1 MADTVSFD
9 SLLSTTAGMTAIVN
23 NVKHDDDI
31 VSVTGVDWFTYAGKT
46 ASTIYVSGNNF
57 IGFGQKAEQL
67 KICRS
72 DGAVYYIYRQE
83 GTLAS
88 GKRFLKIRVEGY
100 THFSYTS
107 SLYELKYE
115 VFLIEGQTLFINV
128 VDISTNNGNTVTS
141 SITDGK
147 TTINLNISASSKK
160 PISILVKNAGVAQIV
175 SYEKFVDKY
184 VTGITV
190 SKMPDKT
197 TYHQGESF
205 DTTGLEVSKTYSDG
219 TLEVI
224 TDYELSG
231 FDSSSAGTKTITVTA
246 SGKTA
251 TFEITV
257 LEASIASISV
267 TTMPTKTNYH
277 IGKEFDSTG
286 IVVTETTSDGSTIDV
301 TKDCTYSGF
310 DSSSPKTNT
319 ITVTYGILT
328 TTFDITIMQPLDITG
343 ASYSSG
349 TYFVGETT
357 NISVTSIT
365 VSYSDG
371 FDYVTSGYTVNNVVA
386 TEPGS
391 LLITVEYFGVSTTVS
406 TKVLDS
412 FSVKIGT
419 PTKDDVTA
427 TFDLE
432 TNILSIS
439 GTGEFNNNLS
449 DNAEGIA
456 CPNSLYTRCKQIV
469 FSDGITKIPSNFG
482 SRFSNLENLVF
493 GNDISE
499 IGVGNFN
506 KYLGTSL
513 SFSESLVKISS
524 GCFNDCPNLAKIT
537 FCEGLVEIGGSTF
550 CGCSSLKNLV
560 LPSTLKS
567 MPYCFQGC
575 ALENLE
581 IGGEN
586 AVFASSGEGGT
597 IYNISAKNL
606 VIRGGTIYSGV
617 FSGKNIETLTLNGT
631 VKWNDTSQ
639 FATCSELRS
648 ISIGKGISS
657 IPVSCFA
664 SCGLLNNV
672 VIPDSVTEIGVNAF
686 NGCTS
691 LNSIKLSNKIKKI
704 PDYCFSGCGF
714 ETFTISD
721 DLSVEELGN
730 VLFQACPKLKTV
742 YIGKNVK
749 TIASGAF
756 DGSSGITIKIN
767 QTKDSISGS
776 PWAASNATVE
786 WAEVQL
792 VKIEISSLPHKLKY
806 KKGEEFDSSGLIVS
820 ATYNDGR
827 IEETTSYT
835 LSNPDMST
843 YGIKT
848 ITVTYQ
854 EKTATFDIT
863 VSDIVSIKVKEYFGN
878 ISSFFIGDEN
888 TGQYRYAA
896 KSLTAIYENG
906 EEETIPYGKF
916 TETPVDT
923 SKEGTYYTTISYDG
937 KETRNPYTVYG
948 SPFTIA
954 TGYPDKESA
963 TATLDLSTGICTI
976 TGTGQIGTPFNS
988 PRSFG
993 KKIKEL
999 KINEGI
1005 TGIYS
1010 FTLCSNITL
1019 LEIPSTVE
1027 ELTESDLPIY
1037 GITGILGSG
1046 YSTAT
1051 IEINAKKDSIA
1062 GSPWGQTSATIVWT
1076 AKPEKL
1082 NIVSLPTKLEYEV
1095 GDVFNPDGIEC
1106 NALYSNGKIYV
1117 INTGLSYE
1125 VDMTEAGQKKVT
1137 VSYTEDK
1144 KTITASFSIKIL
1156 AKTAGIR
1163 IAKYPDKKYYKIG
1176 ESLDISGLEVVKYR
1190 GDGTESEITDYTV
1203 SELNSSESG
1212 PKSITVTYTE
1222 GTSARAK
1229 VSTYDAEFQ
1238 TRVTSDG
1245 TDPFIDNEDDEDSDE
1260 DEKKKQINITIHW
1273 INGEFADLTNEN
1285 IDQNTFT
1292 LQESICSEQYF
1303 IFGGCVCN
1311 QITFQ
1316 AHHDQFNGTSEE
1328 FYPSGKIEVYIERK
1342 GTKIKIFTGEI
1353 DSAERKA
1360 NSLTRN
1366 FIAYDYLYKL
1376 RNTDIARWYKNQT
1389 TDKKKKLTQKQFR
1402 DKLFEFLGL
1411 EQVST
1416 KLHWDDTY
1424 VPDTNNS
1431 NEMNVVNILKDLCL
1445 QNDRFGWMNR
1455 DGKFEYLKLRQNSY
1469 RYGQTTDN
1477 QNIYKYY
1484 NNEEIHLD
1492 TFKSFTAKEGRVWF
1506 PNVIFCDPDPNRAF
1520 GFTQGD
1526 YTAQEAYD
1534 NNVYYNRNSFFV
1546 GNEDWLNY
1554 VWDADEYGGISRD
1567 EPIMKICYGVFVD
1580 QDLRKY
1586 YRAQGYTAEVHG
1598 NPLNM
1603 VGQAVE
1609 LYYKKQIQHDNQ
1621 EPTELQWY
1629 IRSYIMSR
1637 TLKIGATDMI
1647 DTYSAN
1653 NAPFNSNSQ
1662 QLGKYTPE
1670 ISGTV
1675 NLTRSEMPTISY
1687 AEFTDGSDS
1696 EFSPATID
1704 DFSDGSGDSG
1714 STSEQLK
1721 KAQLRC
1727 VKRIKKAD
1735 YDALVATGTDR
1746 ADTLYF
1752 TFEEE

>member
-1 MADTVSFD
+1 MANTVSFD
-9 SLLSTTAGMTAIVN
+9 SLLNTTAGMTAIVN
-23 NVKHDDDI
+23 NVKHDDDV

-57 IGFGQKAEQL
+57 IGFGQNAEQL
-67 KICRS
+67 KIWYRN
-72 DGAVYYIYRQE
+72 GAIYYVYRQE

-100 THFSYTS
+100 VYY
-107 SLYELKYE
+107 SLTYSTYALKYE

-128 VDISTNNGNTVTS
+128 TQIPTSSYYKGIS

-147 TTINLNISASSKK
+147 ATTDLTISATSTV
-160 PISILVKNAGVAQIV
+160 PISILVKNAGVSQIV
-175 SYEKFVDKY
+175 SYEKFVEDKY

-197 TYHQGESF
+197 TYYQGEIF
-205 DTTGLEVSKTYSDG
+205 DSTGLEISKTYSDG
-219 TLEVI
+219 ALETI

-231 FDSSSAGTKTITVTA
+231 FDSSSAGAKTIIVTA
-246 SGKTA
+246 SGKTT

-257 LEASIASISV
+257 SEAAITAISV
-267 TTMPTKTNYH
+267 TTMPTKVNYH
-277 IGKEFDSTG
+277 IGKEFDPTG
-286 IVVTETTSDGSTIDV
+286 IVVTATASEGNTIDV

-328 TTFDITIMQPLDITG
+328 TTFDVTIMQPLSITG
-343 ASYSSG
+343 GNYSSD

-357 NISVTSIT
+357 DISVYSIT

-371 FDYVTSGYTVNNVVA
+371 FEYVTSGYTVNNVVV

-427 TFDLE
+427 IFDLE

-469 FSDGITKIPSNFG
+469 FSNGITKIPSNFG
-482 SRFSNLENLVF
+482 SKFSSLENLVF

-524 GCFNDCPNLAKIT
+524 GCFNDCPNLSELT
-537 FCEGLVEIGGSTF
+537 FYEGLEEIGGSTF
-550 CGCSSLKNLV
+550 SGCSSLKNLV

-567 MPYCFQGC
+567 MPYCFQGG

-606 VIRGGTIYSGV
+606 VIRGGTIYSNV

-631 VKWNDTSQ
+631 VKWNGTGQ

-657 IPVSCFA
+657 IPVSCFT

-672 VIPDSVTEIGVNAF
+672 VIPDSVTEIGANAF
-686 NGCTS
+686 SGCTS

-721 DLSVEELGN
+721 DLSIEELGN
-730 VLFQACPKLKTV
+730 ALFQSCPKLKTV

-767 QTKDSISGS
+767 QTKDSIPGS

-786 WAEVQL
+786 WVEVQL

-806 KKGEEFDSSGLIVS
+806 KKGEEFDSSGLIVN
-820 ATYNDGR
+820 ATYDDGR
-827 IEETTSYT
+827 VEETTSYT

-843 YGIKT
+843 AGVKTVNVAYETQSTTFDIVVIEITKIEIAALPTKVEYSKGDTLDTSGMLISTVWTDGSKEVLTDGYTVSDLDSSEAGEKT

-854 EKTATFDIT
+854 SFTATF
-863 VSDIVSIKVKEYFGN
+863 
-878 ISSFFIGDEN
+878 
-888 TGQYRYAA
+888 
-896 KSLTAIYENG
+896 
-906 EEETIPYGKF
+906 
-916 TETPVDT
+916 
-923 SKEGTYYTTISYDG
+923 
-937 KETRNPYTVYG
+937 
-948 SPFTIA
+948 
-954 TGYPDKESA
+954 
-963 TATLDLSTGICTI
+963 
-976 TGTGQIGTPFNS
+976 
-988 PRSFG
+988 
-993 KKIKEL
+993 
-999 KINEGI
+999 
-1005 TGIYS
+1005 
-1010 FTLCSNITL
+1010 
-1019 LEIPSTVE
+1019 TVE
-1027 ELTESDLPIY
+1027 
-1037 GITGILGSG
+1037 
-1046 YSTAT
+1046 
-1051 IEINAKKDSIA
+1051 
-1062 GSPWGQTSATIVWT
+1062 V
-1076 AKPEKL
+1076 
-1082 NIVSLPTKLEYEV
+1082 V
-1095 GDVFNPDGIEC
+1095 PD
-1106 NALYSNGKIYV
+1106 
-1117 INTGLSYE
+1117 
-1125 VDMTEAGQKKVT
+1125 T
-1137 VSYTEDK
+1137 V
-1144 KTITASFSIKIL
+1144 
-1156 AKTAGIR
+1156 GIR
-1163 IAKYPDKKYYKIG
+1163 ISHYPNKIYYRIG
-1176 ESLDISGLEVVKYR
+1176 ESFDPTGLTVAAVR
-1190 GDGTESEITDYTV
+1190 QDGTEKEITDYDISGFDSSTAGSKTITV
-1203 SELNSSESG
+1203 SYNVTING
-1212 PKSITVTYTE
+1212 ITKFI
-1222 GTSARAK
+1222 GSDNFK
-1229 VSTYDAEFQ
+1229 I
-1238 TRVTSDG
+1238 RVTNDG
-1245 TDPFIDNEDDEDSDE
+1245 NNPFDDSSSGGSGGGSGDIQE
-1260 DEKKKQINITIHW
+1260 EKTEPIKVTVHW

-1285 IDQNTFT
+1285 IDQNTLT
-1292 LQESICSEQYF
+1292 LQESICSESYF

-1469 RYGQTTDN
+1469 RYGQTTGN

-1492 TFKSFTAKEGRVWF
+1492 TFKSFNAKEGRIWF

-1554 VWDADEYGGISRD
+1554 VWDADEYGGISRA
-1567 EPIMKICYGVFVD
+1567 EPIMKICYGVFVN

-1586 YRAQGYTAEVHG
+1586 YRAQGYTAEVQG

-1609 LYYKKQIQHDNQ
+1609 LYYKKQIQHDDQ

-1629 IRSYIMSR
+1629 VHSYIMSR

-1696 EFSPATID
+1696 EFSPAMID
-1704 DFSDGSGDSG
+1704 DFTDGSGGSG

-1735 YDALVATGTDR
+1735 YDALVAAGIDR
-1746 ADTLYF
+1746 TDTLYF

>member
-9 SLLSTTAGMTAIVN
+9 SLLDTTAGMTAVVN
-23 NVKHDDDI
+23 NTKHDED
-31 VSVTGVDWFTYAGKT
+31 VVGVTGVDWFTYAGNT

-57 IGFGQKAEQL
+57 IGFGQNAEQL
-67 KICRS
+67 KIWRR

-83 GTLAS
+83 GTLTS
-88 GKRFLKIRVEGY
+88 GKRFIKIRVEGY
-100 THFSYTS
+100 VHYSSTS
-107 SLYELKYE
+107 SSYALKYE

-128 VDISTNNGNTVTS
+128 IQIPTS
-141 SITDGK
+141 SSYTGMSSIIDGK
-147 TTINLNISASSKK
+147 TITYLTISVTSTV
-160 PISILVKNAGVAQIV
+160 PISILVKNAGVSQIV
-175 SYEKFVDKY
+175 SYEKFVEDKY

-190 SKMPDKT
+190 SKMPNKT
-197 TYHQGESF
+197 TYYQGELF
-205 DTTGLEVSKTYSDG
+205 DSTGLEVSKTYNDG
-219 TLEVI
+219 TSEST

-246 SGKTA
+246 SGKTT
-251 TFEITV
+251 TFEISV
-257 LEASIASISV
+257 SEASITAISV
-267 TTMPTKTNYH
+267 TTMPSKVNYH

-286 IVVTETTSDGSTIDV
+286 IVVTATLSDGNTIDV

-328 TTFDITIMQPLDITG
+328 TTFDITIMQPLSITG
-343 ASYSSG
+343 GNYSSD

-357 NISVTSIT
+357 DISVYSIT

-371 FDYVTSGYTVNNVVA
+371 FEYVTSGYTVNNVVV

-391 LLITVEYFGVSTTVS
+391 LLITIEYFGVSTTVS

-427 TFDLE
+427 IFDLE

-482 SRFSNLENLVF
+482 SRFSSLENLVF

-513 SFSESLVKISS
+513 SFSESFVKISS
-524 GCFNDCPNLAKIT
+524 GCFNNCPNLSELT
-537 FCEGLVEIGGSTF
+537 FHEGLEEIGRSTF
-550 CGCSSLKNLV
+550 CGCSSLKNLI

-567 MPYCFQGC
+567 MSYCFQGGT
-575 ALENLE
+575 LENLE
-581 IGGEN
+581 IGGN
-586 AVFASSGEGGT
+586 DAIFASSGEGGT

-606 VIRGGTIYSGV
+606 VIRGGTIYSNV
-617 FSGKNIETLTLNGT
+617 FNRKNIETLALNGT
-631 VKWNDTSQ
+631 VKWNGTGQ

-686 NGCTS
+686 SECTS
-691 LNSIKLSNKIKKI
+691 LNSIELSNKIKKI
-704 PDYCFSGCGF
+704 PDYCFSKCGF

-721 DLSVEELGN
+721 DLSIEELGN
-730 VLFQACPKLKTV
+730 ALFQACSKLKTV

-756 DGSSGITIKIN
+756 DGNSGITIKIN

-776 PWAASNATVE
+776 PWSASNATVE
-786 WAEVQL
+786 WVEVQL

-806 KKGEEFDSSGLIVS
+806 KKGEKFDSSGLIVN
-820 ATYNDGR
+820 ATYDDGR
-827 IEETTSYT
+827 VEETTSYT

-843 YGIKT
+843 AGVKTVNVAYETQSTTFDIVVIEIIKIEITALPTKVEYSKGDTLDTSGMLISTVWTDGSKEVLTNGYTVSDLDSSEAGEKT

-854 EKTATFDIT
+854 
-863 VSDIVSIKVKEYFGN
+863 
-878 ISSFFIGDEN
+878 
-888 TGQYRYAA
+888 
-896 KSLTAIYENG
+896 
-906 EEETIPYGKF
+906 
-916 TETPVDT
+916 
-923 SKEGTYYTTISYDG
+923 
-937 KETRNPYTVYG
+937 
-948 SPFTIA
+948 
-954 TGYPDKESA
+954 
-963 TATLDLSTGICTI
+963 
-976 TGTGQIGTPFNS
+976 
-988 PRSFG
+988 
-993 KKIKEL
+993 
-999 KINEGI
+999 
-1005 TGIYS
+1005 S
-1010 FTLCSNITL
+1010 FTAMF
-1019 LEIPSTVE
+1019 TVE
-1027 ELTESDLPIY
+1027 
-1037 GITGILGSG
+1037 
-1046 YSTAT
+1046 
-1051 IEINAKKDSIA
+1051 
-1062 GSPWGQTSATIVWT
+1062 V
-1076 AKPEKL
+1076 
-1082 NIVSLPTKLEYEV
+1082 V
-1095 GDVFNPDGIEC
+1095 PD
-1106 NALYSNGKIYV
+1106 
-1117 INTGLSYE
+1117 
-1125 VDMTEAGQKKVT
+1125 T
-1137 VSYTEDK
+1137 V
-1144 KTITASFSIKIL
+1144 
-1156 AKTAGIR
+1156 GIR
-1163 IAKYPDKKYYKIG
+1163 ISHYPNKIYYRIG
-1176 ESLDISGLEVVKYR
+1176 ESFDPTGLTVAAVR
-1190 GDGTESEITDYTV
+1190 QDGTEKEITDYDISGFDSSTAGSKTITV
-1203 SELNSSESG
+1203 SYNTTTNGVSKFIGSDSFQIKVTNDGKNPFDDSSSG
-1212 PKSITVTYTE
+1212 GSGGGSGEVEEEKTEPINVTV
-1222 GTSARAK
+1222 
-1229 VSTYDAEFQ
+1229 
-1238 TRVTSDG
+1238 
-1245 TDPFIDNEDDEDSDE
+1245 
-1260 DEKKKQINITIHW
+1260 HW

-1285 IDQNTFT
+1285 IDQNTIT

-1469 RYGQTTDN
+1469 RYGQTTSN

-1484 NNEEIHLD
+1484 NNEEVHLD
-1492 TFKSFTAKEGRVWF
+1492 TFKSFTAKEGRIWF

-1554 VWDADEYGGISRD
+1554 VWDADEYGGISRA
-1567 EPIMKICYGVFVD
+1567 EPIMKICYGVFVN

-1586 YRAQGYTAEVHG
+1586 YRAQGYTAEVQG

-1609 LYYKKQIQHDNQ
+1609 LYYKKQIQHDDQ

-1629 IRSYIMSR
+1629 VHSYIMSR

-1696 EFSPATID
+1696 EFSPALID
-1704 DFSDGSGDSG
+1704 DFTDGSGSSG

-1735 YDALVATGTDR
+1735 YDALVAAGTDR

>member
-1 MADTVSFD
+1 MANTVSFD
-9 SLLSTTAGMTAIVN
+9 SLLNTTAGMTAVVN
-23 NVKHDDDI
+23 NTKHDEDV

-57 IGFGQKAEQL
+57 IGFGQNAEQL
-67 KICRS
+67 KIWRR

-83 GTLAS
+83 GILMS
-88 GKRFLKIRVEGY
+88 GKRFIKIRVEGY
-100 THFSYTS
+100 VHYSSTS
-107 SLYELKYE
+107 SSYALKYE

-128 VDISTNNGNTVTS
+128 IQIPTS
-141 SITDGK
+141 SSYTGMSSIIDGK
-147 TTINLNISASSKK
+147 TITYLTISVSSTI
-160 PISILVKNAGVAQIV
+160 PVSILVKNAGVSQEV

-197 TYHQGESF
+197 TYYQGEIF
-205 DTTGLEVSKTYSDG
+205 DSTGLEISKTYSDG
-219 TLEVI
+219 TLETI

-231 FDSSSAGTKTITVTA
+231 FDSSSAGTKAITVTA

-257 LEASIASISV
+257 SEASITAISV
-267 TTMPTKTNYH
+267 TTMPTKVNYH

-286 IVVTETTSDGSTIDV
+286 IVVTATTSDGNTIDV

-328 TTFDITIMQPLDITG
+328 TTFDVTIMQPLSITG
-343 ASYSSG
+343 GNYSSD

-357 NISVTSIT
+357 DISVYSIT

-371 FDYVTSGYTVNNVVA
+371 FEYVTSGYTVNNVVV

-419 PTKDDVTA
+419 PTKDNVTA
-427 TFDLE
+427 IFDLE

-469 FSDGITKIPSNFG
+469 FSNGITKIPSNFV
-482 SRFSNLENLVF
+482 SKFSSLENLVF

-513 SFSESLVKISS
+513 SFSESFVKISS
-524 GCFNDCPNLAKIT
+524 GCFNDCPNLSELT
-537 FCEGLVEIGGSTF
+537 FHEGLEEIGGSTF

-567 MPYCFQGC
+567 MPYCFQGGT
-575 ALENLE
+575 LENLE

-586 AVFASSGEGGT
+586 AVFAASGEGGT

-606 VIRGGTIYSGV
+606 VIRGGTIYSNV
-617 FSGKNIETLTLNGT
+617 FNRKNIETLTLNGT
-631 VKWNDTSQ
+631 VKWNGTGQ

-721 DLSVEELGN
+721 DLSIEELGN
-730 VLFQACPKLKTV
+730 ALFQSCPKLKTV
-742 YIGKNVK
+742 YIGKKVK

-776 PWAASNATVE
+776 PWSASNATVE
-786 WAEVQL
+786 WVEIQL

-806 KKGEEFDSSGLIVS
+806 KKGEEFDSSGLIVT
-820 ATYNDGR
+820 ATYDNGR
-827 IEETTSYT
+827 VEETTSYT

-843 YGIKT
+843 AGVKT

-854 EKTATFDIT
+854 SFTATF
-863 VSDIVSIKVKEYFGN
+863 
-878 ISSFFIGDEN
+878 
-888 TGQYRYAA
+888 
-896 KSLTAIYENG
+896 
-906 EEETIPYGKF
+906 
-916 TETPVDT
+916 
-923 SKEGTYYTTISYDG
+923 
-937 KETRNPYTVYG
+937 
-948 SPFTIA
+948 
-954 TGYPDKESA
+954 
-963 TATLDLSTGICTI
+963 
-976 TGTGQIGTPFNS
+976 
-988 PRSFG
+988 
-993 KKIKEL
+993 
-999 KINEGI
+999 
-1005 TGIYS
+1005 
-1010 FTLCSNITL
+1010 
-1019 LEIPSTVE
+1019 TVE
-1027 ELTESDLPIY
+1027 
-1037 GITGILGSG
+1037 
-1046 YSTAT
+1046 
-1051 IEINAKKDSIA
+1051 
-1062 GSPWGQTSATIVWT
+1062 V
-1076 AKPEKL
+1076 
-1082 NIVSLPTKLEYEV
+1082 V
-1095 GDVFNPDGIEC
+1095 PD
-1106 NALYSNGKIYV
+1106 
-1117 INTGLSYE
+1117 
-1125 VDMTEAGQKKVT
+1125 T
-1137 VSYTEDK
+1137 V
-1144 KTITASFSIKIL
+1144 
-1156 AKTAGIR
+1156 GIR
-1163 IAKYPDKKYYKIG
+1163 ISHYPNKIYYRIG
-1176 ESLDISGLEVVKYR
+1176 ESFDPTGLTVAAVR
-1190 GDGTESEITDYTV
+1190 QDGTEKEITDYDISGFDSSTAGSKTIAVSYNTTTNGVSKFIGSDSFQIKVTNDGNNPFDGSSSGGSGDVEEEKTEPIKVTV
-1203 SELNSSESG
+1203 
-1212 PKSITVTYTE
+1212 
-1222 GTSARAK
+1222 
-1229 VSTYDAEFQ
+1229 
-1238 TRVTSDG
+1238 
-1245 TDPFIDNEDDEDSDE
+1245 
-1260 DEKKKQINITIHW
+1260 HW

-1285 IDQNTFT
+1285 IDQNTLT
-1292 LQESICSEQYF
+1292 LQESICSESYF

-1492 TFKSFTAKEGRVWF
+1492 TFKSFTAKEGRIWF

-1554 VWDADEYGGISRD
+1554 VWDADEYGGISRA
-1567 EPIMKICYGVFVD
+1567 EPIMKICYGVFVN

-1586 YRAQGYTAEVHG
+1586 YRAQGYTAEVQG

-1629 IRSYIMSR
+1629 VHSYIMSR

-1704 DFSDGSGDSG
+1704 DFTDGSGGSG

-1735 YDALVATGTDR
+1735 YDALVAAGIDR
-1746 ADTLYF
+1746 TDTLYF